1 MAPKANNGGR
11 RKRKVNKL
19 RRSMVF
25 DDGGKLVDELTQF
38 CNEASTQHVST
49 QRAVNAL
56 IKYWKRLKDKDEITP
71 ADLLIRPPDES

>member
-11 RKRKVNKL
+11 KKKMNKL

-25 DDGGKLVDELTQF
+25 DDGGKLLDELTKF

-56 IKYWKRLKDKDEITP
+56 IQFWKRLKDREEVTP
-71 ADLLIRPPDES
+71 ADLLMKPPEED